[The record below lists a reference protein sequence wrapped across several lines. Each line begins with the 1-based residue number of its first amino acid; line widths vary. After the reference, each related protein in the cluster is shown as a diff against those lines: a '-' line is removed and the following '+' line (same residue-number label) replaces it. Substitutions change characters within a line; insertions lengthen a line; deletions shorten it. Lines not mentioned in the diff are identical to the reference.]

1 MEMDDIIKET
11 LSLFVYLLYTH
22 MKLFLIYLLPN
33 QEFKKVY
40 NKI

>member
-1 MEMDDIIKET
+1 MEMHDIIKET
-11 LSLFVYLLYTH
+11 LSLFVYLLYTQINF
-22 MKLFLIYLLPN
+22 LLIYLLPN